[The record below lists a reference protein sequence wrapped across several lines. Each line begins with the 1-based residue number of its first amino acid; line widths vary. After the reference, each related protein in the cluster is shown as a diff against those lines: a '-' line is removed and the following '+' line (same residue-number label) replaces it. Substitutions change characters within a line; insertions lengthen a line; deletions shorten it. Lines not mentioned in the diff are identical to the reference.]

1 VYAGLKITV
10 PFLAPS
16 EVIQMLNH
24 PFGAVAVTITL
35 LFALLFPIVPIASD
49 HIDGPVTRR
58 EGGADITDLY
68 AFPAEDAGR
77 LVLIMN
83 LYPLL
88 PGNGHF
94 LEAVSY
100 EFLLRP
106 AAATGSGLATGF
118 TLGDEVKIAC
128 RFAGRGKD
136 EPEIV
141 SCSGGDISISGSLGE
156 TLGDPATDGGRLF
169 AGPRADAFFF
179 HGDWARQAS
188 KQGLLQE
195 PENDNIMADTN
206 VLSIVLELDIA
217 GLGLGNAKLL
227 AIAAQTMTQDDESAP
242 WRRLDRVGRPE
253 ITNVSMVAHD
263 DDRELRDSYN
273 QLEPF
278 SANKQD
284 LALYRERLRRNIA
297 FFDAIDQV
305 RDWPSPWLDLLADLL
320 VHDYLVVDP
329 GLPCSGA
336 SYFEI
341 ESSLMRRLPHTRCGG
356 RVPEDDVMDTIFTLL
371 INGGHG
377 RQVRDGVDAPSPDL
391 PDGFPYL
398 AEPNSGIKAWIKARF
413 GQESVRPQTVE
424 TGE

>member
-1 VYAGLKITV
+1 
-10 PFLAPS
+10 
-16 EVIQMLNH
+16 MHNH
-24 PFGAVAVTITL
+24 PIGAVAVTITL
-35 LFALLFPIVPIASD
+35 LFTLLSPIGPLASD

-68 AFPAEDAGR
+68 AFPAADTGW

-88 PGNGHF
+88 PDNGHF

-100 EFLLRP
+100 EFLLRS
-106 AAATGSGLATGF
+106 AAAAGSGLATGF

-128 RFAGRGKD
+128 RFDAHGK
-136 EPEIV
+136 EVPEIV
-141 SCSGGDISISGSLGE
+141 RCSGGGISVSGSLGE
-156 TLGDPATDGGRLF
+156 TLGDRTMDGVRLF

-179 HGDWARQAS
+179 HGDWATQAS
-188 KQGLLQE
+188 KKGVLNE
-195 PENDNIMADTN
+195 PENDNILADTN
-206 VLSIVLELDIA
+206 VLSIVLELEIA
-217 GLGLGNAKLL
+217 RLGLGNAKLL
-227 AIAAQTMTQDDESAP
+227 AIAAQTMTQDDEGAP

-263 DDRELRDSYN
+263 EDRELRDSYN

-278 SANKQD
+278 SENKRD
-284 LALYRERLRRNIA
+284 LAPYRERLRRNIG

-305 RDWPSPWLDLLADLL
+305 RDWPPQWADVLAGLL
-320 VHDYLVVDP
+320 VQDYLVVDP
-329 GLPCSGA
+329 GLPCGGS

-341 ESSLMRRLPHTRCGG
+341 ESSLMRRLPHARCGG

-398 AEPNSGIKAWIKARF
+398 AEPNSGVKAWVKARF
-413 GQESVRPQTVE
+413 GQKTVRPRTGE